1 MTTPLII
8 LTIILFVLQS
18 LSLKLVK
25 ADTLA
30 EKLLSNCYL
39 PPFWQERHAC
49 SSPSKGASALLPCSA
64 ADCLDSAFP

>member
-30 EKLLSNCYL
+30 EKLLSNPICRRFGRRVMPAL
-39 PPFWQERHAC
+39 P
-49 SSPSKGASALLPCSA
+49 
-64 ADCLDSAFP
+64 

>member
-1 MTTPLII
+1 MYERSYRNEVIMTTPLII

-30 EKLLSNCYL
+30 EKLLFHPICRRFGRRVMPAL
-39 PPFWQERHAC
+39 P
-49 SSPSKGASALLPCSA
+49 
-64 ADCLDSAFP
+64 